1 MTEAGYCLIW
11 NDDVISKNLSDRLG
25 LTSSAHAEWSL
36 TEARQAAFARD
47 AQLQWY
53 QQQQAVIATKTAFA
67 GQPENPTLSTT
78 LENLGNSRLE
88 QLDGP
93 SMSVQYSQTWTRP
106 SKLELREQ
114 VAGLAEQQRQLSL
127 RQRQAEISAEVRLC
141 LAEWA
146 KSAANTA
153 QWFFQPVCELG
164 SPSSHHCPAP
174 FQPTIQ

>member
-1 MTEAGYCLIW
+1 MAYPRSVLCSAIHNQPDTPLLFNSNTRFSY
-11 NDDVISKNLSDRLG
+11 S
-25 LTSSAHAEWSL
+25 SSAHAEWSL

-153 QWFFQPVCELG
+153 SDLASRHTKQCA
-164 SPSSHHCPAP
+164 SSV
-174 FQPTIQ
+174 